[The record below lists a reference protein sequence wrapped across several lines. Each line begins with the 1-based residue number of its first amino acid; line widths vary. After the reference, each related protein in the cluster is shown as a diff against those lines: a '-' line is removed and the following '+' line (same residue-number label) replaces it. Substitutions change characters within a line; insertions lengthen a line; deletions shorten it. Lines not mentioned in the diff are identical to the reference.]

1 MRSAPEHLESVLQ
14 NVAALE
20 PLEVGLLG
28 SVGLVLAQD
37 VTIADEDEQ
46 ILLLAKGTQI
56 AARHVALLAA
66 AGLGQVLVHPM
77 PRVVVLTVGDDLSN
91 PGSGD
96 DRIPDI
102 NGVALTSAA
111 TAAGAMT
118 FRVGP
123 LSSDEA
129 SLRSALED
137 QLVRADVIL
146 TACGM
151 SAADYELLTSVLHS
165 IGRMEF
171 VRVAMQPGGAQGFG
185 FVGPDQ
191 TPVFVLPGNP
201 VGALLSFDV
210 FVRPLIRRMMGQ
222 TSLHHRVVEAL
233 LDGPIESSTDDTH
246 YIRAQITSNVGT
258 PRVRSLEDD
267 ESHPLAGLGTAD
279 ALIIV
284 PSGMHKVAAGE
295 TVAVMLL
302 DPQANQ

>member
-1 MRSAPEHLESVLQ
+1 MRSAPEHLEAVLST
-14 NVAALE
+14 VTALE

-37 VTIADEDEQ
+37 ITISDDGIEHT
-46 ILLLAKGTQI
+46 LLTKGTQI
-56 AARHVALLAA
+56 APRHVALMAA
-66 AGLGQVLVHPM
+66 ADLGRVLVHPM
-77 PRVVVLTVGDDLSN
+77 PRVVVLTVGADLSD
-91 PGSGD
+91 PGNND
-96 DRIPDI
+96 ELIPDV
-102 NGVALTSAA
+102 NGIALTSAA

-123 LSSDEA
+123 LASDENV
-129 SLRSALED
+129 LRSALED

-151 SAADYELLTSVLHS
+151 SAQDYELLTGVLRS
-165 IGRMEF
+165 IGQMDF
-171 VRVAMQPGGAQGFG
+171 VKVSMQPGSAQGFG
-185 FVGPDQ
+185 NIGPDQ

-210 FVRPLIRRMMGQ
+210 FVRPVIRAMMGQ
-222 TSLHHRVVEAL
+222 TSLHHRVIEAKL
-233 LDGPIESSTDDTH
+233 ESEVQSSFEDTH
-246 YIRAQITSNVGT
+246 YIRAQVSSQSGEVK
-258 PRVRSLEDD
+258 VRSLEAD

-284 PSGMHKVAAGE
+284 PSGTDRVGAGQ

>member
-1 MRSAPEHLESVLQ
+1 MRSAPEHLESVLSA
-14 NVAALE
+14 VTAIE

-37 VTIADEDEQ
+37 ITVSDEGVEHT
-46 ILLLAKGTQI
+46 LLTSGTQI
-56 AARHVALLAA
+56 APRHVALMAA
-66 AGLGQVLVHPM
+66 ADLGRVLVHPM
-77 PRVVVLTVGDDLSN
+77 PRVVVLTVGADLSD
-91 PGSGD
+91 PGNSD
-96 DRIPDI
+96 ELIPDV

-123 LSSDEA
+123 LPNDENI
-129 SLRSALED
+129 LRSALED
-137 QLVRADVIL
+137 QLVRADIIL

-151 SAADYELLTSVLHS
+151 SAEDYDLLTRVLRS
-165 IGRMEF
+165 MGQMDF
-171 VRVAMQPGGAQGFG
+171 VKVSMQPGSAQGFG
-185 FVGPDQ
+185 SIGPDR

-210 FVRPLIRRMMGQ
+210 FVRPVIRAMMGQ
-222 TSLHHRVVEAL
+222 TSLHHRVIEAKL
-233 LDGPIESSTDDTH
+233 ESDIQSSLADTH
-246 YIRAQITSNVGT
+246 YIRAQVSSHSGET
-258 PRVRSLEDD
+258 RVRSLEAD
-267 ESHPLAGLGTAD
+267 ESHALAGLGIAD

-284 PSGMHKVAAGE
+284 PSGIDQVRAGQ

>member
-1 MRSAPEHLESVLQ
+1 MRSAPEHLEKVLASVQ
-14 NVAALE
+14 PLE

-37 VTIADEDEQ
+37 VIVEDGSATYV
-46 ILLLAKGTQI
+46 LLGKGTEI
-56 AARHVALLAA
+56 APRHVALLSA
-66 AGLGQVLVHPM
+66 AGMGRVLVHPM
-77 PRVVVLTVGDDLSN
+77 PRVVVLTVGDDLCD
-91 PGSGD
+91 PGTQGD
-96 DRIPDI
+96 LAPDI

-123 LSSDEA
+123 LSADETE
-129 SLRSALED
+129 LRSSLED

-151 SAADYELLTSVLHS
+151 SAQDYELLTTVLQS
-165 IGRMEF
+165 LGDMDF
-171 VRVAMQPGGAQGFG
+171 VRISMQPGGAQGFG
-185 FVGPDQ
+185 TIGPDQ

-210 FVRPLIRRMMGQ
+210 FVRPLIRQMMGHQ
-222 TSLHHRVVEAL
+222 SLHHRVVEATL
-233 LDGPIESSTDDTH
+233 EESLQSSAEHTH
-246 YIRAQITSNVGT
+246 YIRATATSRDGQVH
-258 PRVRSLEDD
+258 VRSLENG
-267 ESHPLAGLGTAD
+267 ESHPLQGLGTAD

-284 PSGMHKVAAGE
+284 PSGIEHVSAGH

-302 DPQANQ
+302 DS

>member
-1 MRSAPEHLESVLQ
+1 MRSAPEHLEAVLASVDP
-14 NVAALE
+14 LE

-37 VTIADEDEQ
+37 IVVEDDGHEYQ
-46 ILLLAKGTQI
+46 LLGKGTEI

-66 AGLGQVLVHPM
+66 AGLGRVLVHPM
-77 PRVVVLTVGDDLSN
+77 PRVVVLTVGEDLTD
-91 PGSGD
+91 PGTD
-96 DRIPDI
+96 NELIPDV

-123 LSSDEA
+123 LHGDET

-137 QLVRADVIL
+137 QLVRSDVIL

-151 SAADYELLTSVLHS
+151 SADDYELLATVLRSMGHMD
-165 IGRMEF
+165 I
-171 VRVAMQPGGAQGFG
+171 VRVSMQPGGTQGFG
-185 FVGPDQ
+185 TIGPDD
-191 TPVFVLPGNP
+191 TPVFVLPANP

-222 TSLHHRVVEAL
+222 QTLHHRVVEAV
-233 LDGPIESSTDDTH
+233 LDEDVEDTH
-246 YIRAQITSNVGT
+246 YVRAIVTAADSVT
-258 PRVRSLEDD
+258 HVRSLESD
-267 ESHPLAGLGTAD
+267 ETHPLHGLGIAD

-284 PSGMHKVAAGE
+284 PSGVHHISSGQ

-302 DPQANQ
+302 NS

>member
-1 MRSAPEHLESVLQ
+1 MRSAPEHLEAVLTR
-14 NVAALE
+14 VTALE

-37 VTIADEDEQ
+37 VAVVEDGTEYK
-46 ILLLAKGTQI
+46 LLTKGTQI
-56 AARHVALLAA
+56 APRHVALMAA
-66 AGLGQVLVHPM
+66 ANLGRVLVHPM
-77 PRVVVLTVGDDLSN
+77 PRVVVLTVGADLTD
-91 PGSGD
+91 PGSGGD
-96 DRIPDI
+96 LVPDI

-123 LSSDEA
+123 LAGDEQ

-151 SAADYELLTSVLHS
+151 SAGDYEVLTSVLSS
-165 IGRMEF
+165 IGKMDF
-171 VRVAMQPGGAQGFG
+171 VKVSMSPGSAQGFG
-185 FVGPDQ
+185 SIGPDE
-191 TPVFVLPGNP
+191 TPIFVLPGNP

-210 FVRPLIRRMMGQ
+210 FVRPFIRAMMGQ
-222 TSLHHRVVEAL
+222 TSLHHRVIEAKL
-233 LDGPIESSTDDTH
+233 EAELQSNLADTH
-246 YIRAQITSNVGT
+246 YIRARVTTADGGFT
-258 PRVRSLEDD
+258 VRSLEDS
-267 ESHPLAGLGTAD
+267 EAHPLAGLGTAD

-284 PSGMHKVAAGE
+284 PSGVEKVQAGE

>member
-1 MRSAPEHLESVLQ
+1 MRSAPEHLETVLSG
-14 NVAALE
+14 VSALE

-37 VTIADEDEQ
+37 VAIADEESEYK
-46 ILLLAKGTQI
+46 LLNKGTQI
-56 AARHVALLAA
+56 APRHVALLAA
-66 AGLGQVLVHPM
+66 AGLGRVLVHPM
-77 PRVVVLTVGDDLSN
+77 PRVVVLTVGADLSD
-91 PGSGD
+91 PGSQDG
-96 DRIPDI
+96 RTPDI

-111 TAAGAMT
+111 TASGAMT
-118 FRVGP
+118 FKVGP
-123 LSSDEA
+123 LPSNEEI
-129 SLRSALED
+129 LRSALED

-151 SAADYELLTSVLHS
+151 SADDYELLTSVLNS

-171 VRVAMQPGGAQGFG
+171 VKVSMQPGGAQGFG
-185 FVGPDQ
+185 SIGPDA

-210 FVRPLIRRMMGQ
+210 FVRPLIRAMMGQ
-222 TSLHHRVVEAL
+222 TSLHHRVIEATL
-233 LDGPIESSTDDTH
+233 ETEIRSSLADTH
-246 YIRAQITSNVGT
+246 YIRAQVVTSGGT
-258 PRVRSLEDD
+258 AKVRSLEAD

-284 PSGMHKVAAGE
+284 PSGIEQVGAGE
-295 TVAVMLL
+295 KVAVMLL